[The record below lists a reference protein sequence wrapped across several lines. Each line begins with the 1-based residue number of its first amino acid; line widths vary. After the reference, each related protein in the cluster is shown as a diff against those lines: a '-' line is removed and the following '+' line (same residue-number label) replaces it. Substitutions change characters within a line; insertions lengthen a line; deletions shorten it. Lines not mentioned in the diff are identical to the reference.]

1 MNPACK
7 REVSIEIPAAEVK
20 KATDSVAKRFQKL
33 AKIPG
38 FRAGKV
44 PESIV
49 RSRFAEDI
57 RSEVVEQLLPK
68 YYQQAV
74 EKENLKPVSQPY
86 VTDLKFEEGKPVT
99 FKAEFEVLPEITPK
113 DYKTIPVERQDTGV
127 NDDEVEDALKHLQ
140 E

>member
-1 MNPACK
+1 MNPECK

-20 KATDSVAKRFQKL
+20 KATDAVAKRFQKL

-68 YYQQAV
+68 YYQQAI
-74 EKENLKPVSQPY
+74 EDGKFQPVSQPY
-86 VTDLKFEEGKPVT
+86 VTDLKFEEGKPVRASRSPSRRSSRSCPRSRRRT
-99 FKAEFEVLPEITPK
+99 TRPSPSSARTP
-113 DYKTIPVERQDTGV
+113 
-127 NDDEVEDALKHLQ
+127 A
-140 E
+140 